1 MRKRKQRDSV
11 NVDCSL
17 EFNLTEQINQAI
29 MWSETVW
36 GKKWQKNKKEA
47 CPQDCRIWRN
57 NFAYLIS
64 LKMYIIY

>member
-1 MRKRKQRDSV
+1 MTKRTKSRGLLMRKRKQRDSV

-17 EFNLTEQINQAI
+17 EFNLTEQINWAI

-47 CPQDCRIWRN
+47 CPQRR
-57 NFAYLIS
+57 L
-64 LKMYIIY
+64 